1 MMKILDGQGKSKLW
15 TDRMDVIPPSPDY
28 QSLKDAAL
36 AHLARFATTRQSL
49 RQMLQR
55 RVRRWGVRAAR
66 AGMFAEEVAAH
77 EAVCLPVID
86 QIVEE
91 MGRLG
96 AVDDAAF
103 SRSRSRNL
111 ARAGRSRRAV
121 QAHLQARGVD
131 GETVR
136 QAVDESLGEAGE
148 EQAHQAELAAALIL
162 ARKRAVG
169 PFHRPDRP
177 EKERMKVLAIF
188 ARNGFSQEV
197 AEKALGMDREDA
209 EDLII
214 GFRSL

>member
-1 MMKILDGQGKSKLW
+1 MKSLHGQGKSKLW

-28 QSLKDAAL
+28 QSLKEAAL

-55 RVRRWGVRAAR
+55 RIRRWGIRAIR

-77 EAVCLPVID
+77 EEACQPLVE
-86 QIVEE
+86 QIAEE
-91 MGRLG
+91 MDRLG

-111 ARAGRSRRAV
+111 ARSGRSRRAV
-121 QAHLQARGVD
+121 QAHLQGKGVD
-131 GETVR
+131 GETAR
-136 QAVDESLGEAGE
+136 QAMDESLGEVGE
-148 EQAHQAELAAALIL
+148 EQAHQAELSAALIL

-188 ARNGFSQEV
+188 ARNGFSQDV
-197 AEKALGMDREDA
+197 VEKALGMERDEA

-214 GFRSL
+214 QFRSL